1 MTFETMSNKAVA
13 AEIGRRVEQLR
24 LERNLTQ
31 EQVALEVGLSR
42 GSYRNLVNGGGKVE
56 NLVAVLR
63 VLGRLDLVEQFIPE
77 TPFSPMAQLE
87 MQGRKRRRAAGRR
100 KGRGESS
107 AEVREEEGAYG
118 DGGGLDW

>member
-31 EQVALEVGLSR
+31 EQVAHEVGITR

-63 VLGRLDLVEQFIPE
+63 VLGRLDLVEHFIPK

-87 MQGRKRRRAAGRR
+87 MQGKKRRRAAGRR
-100 KGRGESS
+100 KSRDGSD
-107 AEVREEEGAYG
+107 REAS
-118 DGGGLDW
+118 